1 MYFRTI
7 LDELDIWKNS
17 TTRKPLIL
25 RGARQVGKTSAVRM
39 FAENYDEYLEFNLE
53 QKSDRDLFENDLCAK
68 ELLQLLLIARRCTG
82 EGRIL
87 IFIDEI
93 QQSPQAV
100 QVLRYLYEECPQ
112 IHIIAAGSLL
122 EIMMHKENISF
133 PVGRVEYRNMYPL
146 TFKEYLLATGQ
157 RQLLEQIGSETLSAP
172 LHALALKSFHRYV
185 LVGGMPEIVQHYS
198 EHEDIPS
205 LNPIYNNLLTTYIDD
220 ISKYARTKLS
230 LPILRH
236 CLEMAPF
243 EAGKRIKYAGFG
255 QSNYSSREI
264 GESLKT
270 LERAMILQL
279 LPPSTSLK
287 IPILP
292 DFKKSPKL
300 QFLDTGLINYFVG
313 LQQYFFS
320 EEDLQ
325 SIHRGLLAEHI
336 VVQEVLALDGN
347 RLKKNCFWVREKGT
361 SNAEVDLLLQ
371 HNGLL
376 VPVEV
381 KAGSS
386 GRLRSLH
393 SFIDLSKNKFAVRI
407 SSTPFS
413 IDHIAT
419 VAGQKYTLMSVP
431 FYQCSELRTLFDKHI
446 SATGK

>member
-7 LDELDIWKNS
+7 LDELDAWSKSSN
-17 TTRKPLIL
+17 RKPLIL

-39 FAENYDEYLEFNLE
+39 FSERYDEYLEFNLE
-53 QKSDRDLFENDLCAK
+53 QKTDRELFTNDLAAK
-68 ELLQLLLIARRCTG
+68 ELLQLLLISRQRTG
-82 EGRIL
+82 AGKIL

-93 QQSPQAV
+93 QQSPQAI
-100 QVLRYLYEECPQ
+100 QVLRYFYEECPH
-112 IHIIAAGSLL
+112 IHVIAAGSLL
-122 EIMMHKENISF
+122 EIMMQKENISF

-146 TFKEYLLATGQ
+146 TFKEFLLATGQ
-157 RQLLEQIGSETLSAP
+157 HPLLEQIGSEPLSAP
-172 LHALALKSFHRYV
+172 LHKLALKSFHRYV

-205 LNPIYNNLLTTYIDD
+205 LNSIYNNLLTTYSDD
-220 ISKYARTKLS
+220 ISKYARTNLS
-230 LPILRH
+230 VPILRH

-264 GESLKT
+264 GEALKT

-287 IPILP
+287 IPIIP

-325 SIHRGLLAEHI
+325 SIYRGVLAEHI
-336 VVQEVLALDGN
+336 VMQEILALEGN

-371 HNGLL
+371 HNGMLI
-376 VPVEV
+376 PIEV
-381 KAGSS
+381 KAGTA

-393 SFIDLSKNKFAVRI
+393 SFIDLSKNMFAVRI
-407 SSTPFS
+407 SSAPFS

-419 VAGQKYTLMSVP
+419 SAGQKYTLMSVP
-431 FYQCSELRTLFDKHI
+431 FYQCSDIRNLLKKQIQE
-446 SATGK
+446 